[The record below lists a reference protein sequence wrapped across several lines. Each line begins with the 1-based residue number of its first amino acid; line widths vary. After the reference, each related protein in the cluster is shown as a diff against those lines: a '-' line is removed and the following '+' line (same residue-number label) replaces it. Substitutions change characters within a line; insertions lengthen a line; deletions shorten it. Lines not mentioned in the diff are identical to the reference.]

1 MVSQIT
7 VIREQESD
15 MKRVLIIE
23 DEKDLAELLAFNLEK
38 EGYAATCVHDGKL
51 GLERASTDLPDLIL
65 LDLMLPGLLGTE
77 ICKALRKEKQTAQ
90 IPIIMIT
97 AKGDEIDRV
106 VGFEVGA
113 DDYIVKPF
121 SMREVSLRVKAVMRR
136 FENEADIQTP
146 ALFSIGNIVID
157 KQRHTVLSAGGEVDL
172 TSTEFKLLLFLAEK
186 KECVQSREQLLQNVW
201 GYNNSGDTRT
211 VDTHVT
217 RLRGKLGAPGDIIK
231 TVRGFGYKIEE

>member
-1 MVSQIT
+1 
-7 VIREQESD
+7 

-38 EGYAATCVHDGKL
+38 EGFTATCVHDGKL
-51 GLERASTDLPDLIL
+51 GLERAAAEPPDLIL

-77 ICKALRKEKQTAQ
+77 VCKALRKDRRTAQ

-121 SMREVSLRVKAVMRR
+121 SMREVALRVKAVMRR
-136 FENEADIQTP
+136 FEHEAQATTSE
-146 ALFSIGNIVID
+146 LLSIGDIIID
-157 KQRHTVLSAGGEVDL
+157 RQRHTVTSAGSEIEL

-186 KECVQSREQLLQNVW
+186 KECVQSREKLLQNVW
-201 GYNNSGDTRT
+201 SYNNAGDTRT

-217 RLRGKLGAPGDIIK
+217 RLRGKLGTPGDIIK